1 MADNVD
7 HRAIKH
13 DTTHVERRGE
23 VLDEVW
29 WQGRQWAVTSYGIE
43 RRDGLYVIEADR
55 LAQDPIPGVPFWPE
69 QLAGKT
75 DTDLP
80 DFLTAYL
87 VAVALHGVSV
97 APDGLKRAIENAMR
111 KRKREVDYERR
122 RG

>member
-43 RRDGLYVIEADR
+43 RRDGTYAIEADR
-55 LAQDPIPGVPFWPE
+55 LAQGHIPGVPFWPA

-75 DTDLP
+75 HTDLP

-97 APDGLKRAIENAMR
+97 GHNGLRRAIEAAMR
-111 KRKREVDYERR
+111 KRMRDVDL
-122 RG
+122 